1 MNLTCLIQTFPVFFF
16 GLIPRTT
23 ENLSDLFRIILLS
36 MPFKLDNNKSYPF
49 IERLFQTFDVLE
61 RYINVNVT
69 DRFASNA

>member
-1 MNLTCLIQTFPVFFF
+1 
-16 GLIPRTT
+16 
-23 ENLSDLFRIILLS
+23 

-69 DRFASNA
+69 DRFASIA